1 MPTKRWQR
9 RQILRTSG
17 VALAAGGLAGCVGNQ
32 NGGDGD
38 DGGDGGDGTETET
51 EGDGGDGGE
60 TPTIRYSYVSGS
72 ELIDNVAMFH
82 QSEHIRENVLENVG
96 DSYEIDMQSAQGTP
110 VVVSSLGAQEAD
122 AGILAYSSLANA
134 AINETIP
141 SGGNVVA
148 PFKWQTS
155 RTPDGVYARA
165 DSDIESGEDLEGASI
180 AVPAIGSA
188 SDLGMRAAL
197 ASVGLDPEQDV
208 DIREVSFGAMPTALR
223 ENRVQA
229 AGMIQPFIYIM
240 GDEIERVFEPT
251 AGVGEH
257 LVVFA
262 TVRNQFANDNPEAVR
277 GWLEDFWLGLQWW
290 TNPDNREQAV
300 DIATEVIDVDRS
312 LMDALVQT
320 DRGYYQG
327 EDGLGIGEACLQ
339 NPFDMMNDIGFI
351 DADLSASDFVD
362 NSYLPDDAT
371 DESVDCS

>member
-1 MPTKRWQR
+1 MPRDSWQR
-9 RQILRTSG
+9 RKILQTSG
-17 VALAAGGLAGCVGNQ
+17 AALATGGLAACLGN
-32 NGGDGD
+32 
-38 DGGDGGDGTETET
+38 
-51 EGDGGDGGE
+51 EGDGGDTDTGTGEDGGGGE
-60 TPTIRYSYVSGS
+60 AARIRYAYVSGS

-82 QSEHIRENVLENVG
+82 QSDYIRNNVMKNLG
-96 DSYEIDMQSAQGTP
+96 DSYEVELKKAQGTP
-110 VVVSSLGAQEAD
+110 VVVSTLGSKGAD

-141 SGGNVVA
+141 SGGKVVA
-148 PFKWQTS
+148 PFKWQQST
-155 RTPDGVYARA
+155 TPDGVYART
-165 DSDIESGEDLEGASI
+165 DSDIESGEDLKGKSI

-197 ASVGLDPEQDV
+197 STVGLDPEKDV
-208 DIREVSFGAMPTALR
+208 DIREVSFGAMPTALK

-229 AGMIQPFIYIM
+229 AGMIQPFIYTM
-240 GDEIERVFEPT
+240 GDKIKRVFEPT
-251 AGVGEH
+251 AGVGTH

-290 TNPDNREQAV
+290 TNPDNRKKAV
-300 DIATEVIDVDRS
+300 DIATEVIGVDRP

-327 EDGLGIGEACLQ
+327 EDGLGIGETCLQ

-351 DADLSASDFVD
+351 DADLSASDYVD
-362 NSYLPDDAT
+362 NSYLPEEAKNV
-371 DESVDCS
+371 SVSCG